1 MRFSLRAASVDSMMA
16 TVRSVLLAARSFL
29 RTQRELAL
37 ENLAL
42 RHQLA
47 VLRRTNPGRVTAKRI
62 DRALWSWI
70 AGAWKDWRSA
80 SLLWQPD
87 TIIRWHREG
96 FRSFWA
102 RKSRRTGRGRPALDA
117 EIRTLIMKMREAN
130 PLWGAPRI
138 HGELKMLGIDAG
150 QTTVGKYL
158 PKHGRRP
165 PPSQMW
171 RSFLKNHVNDLVSID
186 FFTVPTATFRVLY
199 GFVVLAH
206 ARRRVLHFN
215 VTANPSAAWT
225 ARQIVQAFP
234 FDSAPRHLMRD
245 RDCIY
250 GDGFGGVVQTLGTKE
265 VLSAPRSPWQN
276 PFVERWIGSLRRDC
290 LDHHVVLGE
299 EHLLRI
305 IRTYVDYYQRDRTHL
320 ALDKDAPGPRAT
332 QPLSVGRVVA
342 LPRVG
347 GLHHRYERLAA

>member
-1 MRFSLRAASVDSMMA
+1 MFDVVLSALRAA
-16 TVRSVLLAARSFL
+16 RSLC

-47 VLRRTNPGRVTAKRI
+47 VLRRTSPARIPTQRI
-62 DRALWSWI
+62 DRVLWSWI

-80 SLLWQPD
+80 SLLWKPD
-87 TIIRWHREG
+87 TIVRWHREG
-96 FRSFWA
+96 FRLFWT
-102 RKSRRTGRGRPALDA
+102 RKSRRTGVGRPAIEA
-117 EIRTLIMKMREAN
+117 EVRSLILTMREAN

-138 HGELKMLGIDAG
+138 HGELKKLGIVIG
-150 QTTVGKYL
+150 QTTVAKYL
-158 PKHGRRP
+158 PKRGGRP
-165 PPSQMW
+165 PPSPSW
-171 RSFLKNHVNDLVSID
+171 RSFLDNHVNDLVSID

-225 ARQIVQAFP
+225 ARQLIETFP
-234 FDSAPRHLMRD
+234 FDSAPRYMLRD
-245 RDCIY
+245 RDCI
-250 GDGFGGVVQTLGTKE
+250 FGADFRCAAKRLGITE

-276 PFVERWIGSLRRDC
+276 PYVERWIGSLRRDC
-290 LDHHVVLGE
+290 LDHHIVLDE
-299 EHLLRI
+299 QLLRRI
-305 IRTYVDYYQRDRTHL
+305 LRSYVDYYHLDRTHL
-320 ALDKDAPGPRAT
+320 ALDKDAPDARAS
-332 QPLSVGRVVA
+332 QLPSIGRVVA

-347 GLHHRYERLAA
+347 GLHHRYDRAA

>member
-1 MRFSLRAASVDSMMA
+1 M
-16 TVRSVLLAARSFL
+16 
-29 RTQRELAL
+29 LAL

-47 VLRRTNPGRVTAKRI
+47 VLRRTSPARIPAQRI

-80 SLLWQPD
+80 SLLWKPD
-87 TIIRWHREG
+87 TIVGWHRKR

-102 RKSRRTGRGRPALDA
+102 RKIRRTGPGRPALDA
-117 EIRTLIMKMREAN
+117 EVRLLIATMREAN

-138 HGELKMLGIDAG
+138 HGELKKLGIDIG

-158 PKHGRRP
+158 PKRDGRP
-165 PPSQMW
+165 PPSPSW
-171 RSFLKNHVNDLVSID
+171 RSFLNNHATDLVSID

-225 ARQIVQAFP
+225 ARQLIQAFP
-234 FDSAPRHLMRD
+234 FDSAPRYMLRD
-245 RDCIY
+245 RDCI
-250 GDGFGGVVQTLGTKE
+250 FGAKFRDAAKLLGIKE

-276 PFVERWIGSLRRDC
+276 PFVERWIGSLRREC
-290 LDHHVVLGE
+290 LDHHIVLGE
-299 EHLLRI
+299 QHLMRILRS
-305 IRTYVDYYQRDRTHL
+305 YVDYYHRDRTHL
-320 ALDKDAPGPRAT
+320 ALVKDAPDTRAEQPRGI
-332 QPLSVGRVVA
+332 GRIVA

-347 GLHHRYERLAA
+347 GLHHRYDRRAA